1 MASNSLWIIFVAA
14 LGGGIG
20 SWAREA
26 YYERYKPKRRALPAH
41 IRNAGFWTDTRLRIA
56 EIVVWSALIVP
67 PVYGVLLAVLWGR
80 FGIQLPLP

>member
-1 MASNSLWIIFVAA
+1 MSSFWSIFIAA

-26 YYERYKPKRRALPAH
+26 YYERHKPKRRALPAH
-41 IRNAGFWTDTRLRIA
+41 VRNAGFWTDTRLRIA

-67 PVYGVLLAVLWGR
+67 PVYGILLFVMADR